1 MAYAPA
7 NSDYQRPG
15 HEEKLSLLHEWR
27 RLTRAATFVAILTS
41 PAFFTI
47 LYKTYGWSLGASLV
61 CTFIGVIAFRGLVDV
76 LAHKLIPTPSL
87 YGADRELLDD
97 DIVARRRLWY
107 WRKAFRRLVWIGGT
121 LFGALL
127 VINIIQSLTGHPQSL
142 GGTLSDIGDMFA
154 QLAPLLLVLGIQL
167 PMLFFINFFILFGPL
182 LFFGLKQMKGYE
194 PGDADWGVRLED
206 VRGQKEPKEE
216 SRA

>member
-1 MAYAPA
+1 MQAHSCSRSLGISSVPCCEHTGAWRTHPQTPTT
-7 NSDYQRPG
+7 SGLG

-27 RLTRAATFVAILTS
+27 RLTRAATFVAVLTS

-76 LAHKLIPTPSL
+76 LAHRLIPTPSL

-127 VINIIQSLTGHPQSL
+127 VINIIQSLAGHPQSL
-142 GGTLSDIGDMFA
+142 GGTLSDIGDLFA
-154 QLAPLLLVLGIQL
+154 QLAPLLLVLGHPAADVVLHQL
-167 PMLFFINFFILFGPL
+167 LHPL
-182 LFFGLKQMKGYE
+182 RAAALLRHQADEGL
-194 PGDADWGVRLED
+194 
-206 VRGQKEPKEE
+206 
-216 SRA
+216 